1 MCSLIFWAERYP
13 GFIGDSE
20 TFSYGCLAVIFSFL
34 QPFFRRT
41 FCFRLFCLFADLFLI
56 RLFLT
61 PVLHLRFGTETNAL
75 EDNIMR
81 TRIITAVIAILAF
94 IPVCYFSDTFIF
106 TLFCCLISWLA
117 LYEMLG
123 CIGTRKKWFLSI
135 PVMIVGILMP
145 FIARRI
151 GNCDEVFKYIFFISF
166 VMITWSFTCA
176 TFSKGR
182 IPVDSAALT
191 AATTIYI
198 SFGMSSIVLLRYMEN
213 GKYIYLLAFVL
224 PWMSDTFAYFG
235 GFLLGKHKLIPD
247 VSPKKT
253 VEGCIAGILGSGL
266 TAVLYG
272 VILAGALGVYPTYL
286 ELFIVGMI
294 VSLLSQTGDL
304 IASLIKRHFGIKD
317 YGFILPGHGGI
328 LDRFDSILLAAP
340 ALYFVCE
347 LLPGINPFI

>member
-1 MCSLIFWAERYP
+1 MLYC
-13 GFIGDSE
+13 DSV
-20 TFSYGCLAVIFSFL
+20 SVKLS
-34 QPFFRRT
+34 
-41 FCFRLFCLFADLFLI
+41 
-56 RLFLT
+56 
-61 PVLHLRFGTETNAL
+61 AL
-75 EDNIMR
+75 EDNIIMR
-81 TRIITAVIAILAF
+81 TRIITAVIAIAAF
-94 IPVCYFSDTFIF
+94 IPVLYFSDTFVF
-106 TLFCCLISWLA
+106 TLFCCLISLMA

-135 PVMIVGILMP
+135 PVMMIGLIMP
-145 FIARRI
+145 LSARYI
-151 GNCDEVFKYIFFISF
+151 GNCDAVFKYIFLISF
-166 VMITWSFTCA
+166 FVITWSFVCS

-182 IPVDSAALT
+182 IPVDQAALT

-198 SFGMSSIVLLRYMEN
+198 AFGVSSILLLRYMEN
-213 GKYIYLLAFVL
+213 GKYIYLLSFVL

-235 GFLLGKHKLIPD
+235 GFLFGKHKLIPD

-253 VEGCIAGILGSGL
+253 VEGCIAGIIGSGL

-272 VILAGALGVYPTYL
+272 VILSNALNVHPTYF

-304 IASLIKRHFGIKD
+304 IASLIKRHFEIKD

-347 LLPGINPFI
+347 LLPWINPFV

>member
-1 MCSLIFWAERYP
+1 
-13 GFIGDSE
+13 
-20 TFSYGCLAVIFSFL
+20 
-34 QPFFRRT
+34 
-41 FCFRLFCLFADLFLI
+41 
-56 RLFLT
+56 
-61 PVLHLRFGTETNAL
+61 
-75 EDNIMR
+75 MR
-81 TRIITAVIAILAF
+81 TRIITAVIAIAAF
-94 IPVCYFSDTFIF
+94 IPVLYFSDTFIF
-106 TLFCCLISWLA
+106 TLFCCLISLIA
-117 LYEMLG
+117 LYEMIG

-135 PVMIVGILMP
+135 PVMLISVIMP
-145 FIARRI
+145 LISRLL
-151 GNCDEVFKYIFFISF
+151 GNDGQTFKYIFLLSFFI
-166 VMITWSFTCA
+166 ITWSFVCA

-191 AATTIYI
+191 AATTVYI
-198 SFGMSSIVLLRYMEN
+198 AFGVSSILLLRYMEN

-253 VEGCIAGILGSGL
+253 IEGCISGILGSGL

-272 VILAGALGVYPTYL
+272 VILSSALDVHPTYF

-347 LLPGINPFI
+347 LLPGINPFV